1 LNSVQIDDAI
11 GFLDEAIAHAP
22 DYAKAKA
29 VRAWCTT
36 LIGWRFAAPTE
47 AQRETSVRLAEEALV
62 RPEADAETR
71 AYAGYAIGFMGD
83 QEHRAISL
91 VEDVTRQC
99 PSFAW
104 AWASLALLEAY
115 HGDARRAI
123 ELANTALRLSPRDPQ
138 SFRCEMAISKA
149 HLVLNQFEESLEYA
163 NQGLRKSPGNLFF
176 QICRISCLDRLDRLA
191 DAQAMAEEFQARNP
205 EFRISKWRGLTRN
218 WRAWTS
224 LSPILED
231 ALRRVGVP
239 D

>member
-1 LNSVQIDDAI
+1 
-11 GFLDEAIAHAP
+11 
-22 DYAKAKA
+22 
-29 VRAWCTT
+29 
-36 LIGWRFAAPTE
+36 
-47 AQRETSVRLAEEALV
+47 
-62 RPEADAETR
+62 
-71 AYAGYAIGFMGD
+71 MGD

-149 HLVLNQFEESLEYA
+149 HLILHQFEESLEFA

-176 QICRISCLDRLDRLA
+176 QICRISCLVRLDRLA
-191 DAQAMAEEFQARNP
+191 DAHAKAEEFQARNP

-224 LSPILED
+224 LSRILED